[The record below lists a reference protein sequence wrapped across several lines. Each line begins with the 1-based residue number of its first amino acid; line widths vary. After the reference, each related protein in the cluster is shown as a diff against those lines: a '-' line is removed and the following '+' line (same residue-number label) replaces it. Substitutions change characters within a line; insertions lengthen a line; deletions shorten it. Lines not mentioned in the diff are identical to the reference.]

1 MCAASE
7 PAERLSRVKI
17 ETVLA
22 SFKSADWAR
31 AKAIAEKLSGG
42 VTGWQAD
49 DLLQEAMTQLL
60 SGNRIWQPGLNPL
73 VVLKTAMRGIA
84 FNVRRHNKRSPVDE
98 NVVLDP
104 FEAEEE
110 ESTPAAHGKVTV
122 TPEDVLLGKEQMA
135 QLNAVINGDEDLELL
150 VMSWADCIRGAE
162 AREALGWD
170 SKKYDAVRKRLL
182 RLQAKVDPERR
193 AS

>member
-7 PAERLSRVKI
+7 PEERLSRIKI
-17 ETVLA
+17 ETILS
-22 SFKSADWAR
+22 SFKPADWAR
-31 AKAIAEKLSGG
+31 AKTIAEMLCGG

-49 DLLQEAMTQLL
+49 DLLQEAMALL
-60 SGNRIWQPGLNPL
+60 LGGNRIWQPHLNPL
-73 VVLKTAMRGIA
+73 VVLKTAMHSIA
-84 FNVRRHNKRSPVDE
+84 FNARRHNKRSPVDE

-104 FEAEEE
+104 FEAEED

-122 TPEDVLLGKEQMA
+122 TPQDVLLGKEQMA
-135 QLNAVINGDEDLELL
+135 QLNEAIKGDEDLELL
-150 VMSWADCIRGAE
+150 VMSWADGIRGAE

-170 SKKYDAVRKRLL
+170 AKKYDAARQRLL
-182 RLQAKVDPERR
+182 RLQAKLDPERR